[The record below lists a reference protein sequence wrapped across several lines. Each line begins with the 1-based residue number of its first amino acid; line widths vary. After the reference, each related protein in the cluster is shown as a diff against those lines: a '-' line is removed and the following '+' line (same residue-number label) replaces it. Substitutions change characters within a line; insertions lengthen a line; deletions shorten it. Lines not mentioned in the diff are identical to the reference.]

1 MEENSSKNIIN
12 IGKGVLISLLFTI
25 IFLII
30 FSTLLTYTNVSE
42 KLITPVIIVIT
53 AISIF
58 IGSTIGNLKMNKN
71 GLINGGAIGG
81 IYLISIYVISSIISQ
96 NFTLNMQSLIMIII
110 GIICGMF
117 GGIIGVNSR
126 K

>member
-1 MEENSSKNIIN
+1 MEEYSSKNIIN

-30 FSTLLTYTNVSE
+30 FSTLLTYTNISE

-81 IYLISIYVISSIISQ
+81 IYLISIYVISSIMSQ
-96 NFTLNMQSLIMIII
+96 NFTLNMQSIIMIII

>member
-1 MEENSSKNIIN
+1 MEEYSSKNIIN
-12 IGKGVLISLLFTI
+12 IGKGVFISLLFTI

-30 FSTLLTYTNVSE
+30 FSTLLTYTNISE

-96 NFTLNMQSLIMIII
+96 NFALNMQSLIMIII

>member
-30 FSTLLTYTNVSE
+30 FSTLLTYTNISE

-71 GLINGGAIGG
+71 GLINGGAIG
-81 IYLISIYVISSIISQ
+81 
-96 NFTLNMQSLIMIII
+96 
-110 GIICGMF
+110 
-117 GGIIGVNSR
+117 
-126 K
+126 

>member
-30 FSTLLTYTNVSE
+30 FSTLLTYTNISE

-81 IYLISIYVISSIISQ
+81 MYLISIYVISSIMSQ
-96 NFTLNMQSLIMIII
+96 NFTLNMQSIIMIII

>member
-30 FSTLLTYTNVSE
+30 FSTLLTYTNISE

-81 IYLISIYVISSIISQ
+81 IYIISIYVISSIISQ
-96 NFTLNMQSLIMIII
+96 NFALNMQSLIMIII

>member
-30 FSTLLTYTNVSE
+30 FSTLLTYTNISE

-96 NFTLNMQSLIMIII
+96 NFALNMQSLIMIII

>member
-1 MEENSSKNIIN
+1 MEEYSSKNIIN

-30 FSTLLTYTNVSE
+30 FSTLLTYTNISE

>member
-12 IGKGVLISLLFTI
+12 IGKGVLISLIFTI

-30 FSTLLTYTNVSE
+30 FSTLLTYTNISE

-71 GLINGGAIGG
+71 GLLNGGAIGG
-81 IYLISIYVISSIISQ
+81 IYLISIYIISSIISQ
-96 NFTLNMQSLIMIII
+96 NFAINTQSIIMIII

>member
-30 FSTLLTYTNVSE
+30 FSTLLTYTNISE

-81 IYLISIYVISSIISQ
+81 IYLISIYAISSIISQ
-96 NFTLNMQSLIMIII
+96 NFTLNMQSIIMIII

>member
-1 MEENSSKNIIN
+1 MEEYSSKNIIN

-30 FSTLLTYTNVSE
+30 FSTLLTYTNISE

-71 GLINGGAIGG
+71 VLINGGAIGG

-96 NFTLNMQSLIMIII
+96 NFTLNTQSIIMIII

>member
-81 IYLISIYVISSIISQ
+81 IYLISIYVISSIMSQ
-96 NFTLNMQSLIMIII
+96 NFTLNMQSIIMIII

>member
-1 MEENSSKNIIN
+1 MEEYSSKNIIN
-12 IGKGVLISLLFTI
+12 IGKGVFISLLFTI

-30 FSTLLTYTNVSE
+30 FSTLLTYTNISE

>member
-30 FSTLLTYTNVSE
+30 FSTLLTYTNISE

>member
-1 MEENSSKNIIN
+1 MEEYSSKNIIN

-30 FSTLLTYTNVSE
+30 FSTLLTYTNISE

-96 NFTLNMQSLIMIII
+96 NFALKM
-110 GIICGMF
+110 
-117 GGIIGVNSR
+117 
-126 K
+126 

>member
-30 FSTLLTYTNVSE
+30 FSTLLTYTNISE

-81 IYLISIYVISSIISQ
+81 IYLISIYVISSIMSQ
-96 NFTLNMQSLIMIII
+96 NFTLNTQSIIMIII

>member
-1 MEENSSKNIIN
+1 MEEYSSKNIIN
-12 IGKGVLISLLFTI
+12 IGKGVFISLLFTI

-30 FSTLLTYTNVSE
+30 FSTLLTYTNISE

-81 IYLISIYVISSIISQ
+81 IYIISIYVISSIISQ
-96 NFTLNMQSLIMIII
+96 NFALNMQSLIMIII

>member
-30 FSTLLTYTNVSE
+30 FSTLLTYTNISE

-96 NFTLNMQSLIMIII
+96 NFALNMQSLIMIII

-117 GGIIGVNSR
+117 SGIIGVNSR

>member
-30 FSTLLTYTNVSE
+30 FSTLLTYTNISE

-96 NFTLNMQSLIMIII
+96 NFTLNTQSIIMIII

>member
-30 FSTLLTYTNVSE
+30 FSTLLTYTNISE

-81 IYLISIYVISSIISQ
+81 IYLISIYVISSIMSQ

>member
-30 FSTLLTYTNVSE
+30 FSTLLTYTNISE

-81 IYLISIYVISSIISQ
+81 IYLISIYVISSIMSQ
-96 NFTLNMQSLIMIII
+96 NFTLNMQSIIMIII

>member
-12 IGKGVLISLLFTI
+12 IGKGVLISLIFTI

-81 IYLISIYVISSIISQ
+81 IYLISIYIISSIISQ
-96 NFTLNMQSLIMIII
+96 NFTLNMQSIIMIII